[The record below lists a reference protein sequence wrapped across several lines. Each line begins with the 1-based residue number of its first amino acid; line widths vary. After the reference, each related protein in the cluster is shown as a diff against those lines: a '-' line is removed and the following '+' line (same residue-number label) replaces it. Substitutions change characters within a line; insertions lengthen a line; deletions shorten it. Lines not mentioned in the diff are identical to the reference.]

1 MLRKSILVKNQ
12 EMVSLLSLVN
22 RYYASDNKNSI
33 QEVNLDHVANRIS
46 DDIIRDHIVNCWYNL
61 EQKVGQAIN
70 LLENNYKKSIRNRL
84 YKKSRDLSFVIKTR
98 ANQVDTHESIKKASN
113 ISVIVKEFSL

>member
-70 LLENNYKKSIRNRL
+70 LLENNYKKSIINRL